1 MSTETPRRLL
11 LGPQRPTINLGDA
24 IEASGIEARSLAVI
38 SAGWQ
43 EAENDIDEIRD
54 VVGLPLADLCLYGRT
69 ESLLRDH
76 EDLASDY
83 RARQDRLQQ
92 QQRLYRLRLKQLA
105 IAARHTLKASGDA
118 DILAAEQRHAVAQLR
133 ALDRHHLKRTTSVY
147 EQFAR
152 TWNTETLPAIDEHR
166 REIADILDA
175 NDGVIITG
183 GNIAILLNR
192 LSLFG
197 MADLLA
203 DRTIIAWSA
212 GAMVLA
218 DRIVLFHDRMPQG
231 RREPEVLSAG
241 LGLVR
246 GHVFLPDPT
255 GRLRLRDRPRIGLMA
270 RRFAPDKCVTLVSGA
285 SVEFGGTSVVGVSL
299 AQRLGK
305 KGQLTRVRAA

>member
-1 MSTETPRRLL
+1 MSIETPRRLL

-24 IEASGIEARSLAVI
+24 IEASGIGARSLAVI

-43 EAENDIDEIRD
+43 EAENDIDDIRGA
-54 VVGLPLADLCLYGRT
+54 VGLPLTDLCLYSRT
-69 ESLLRDH
+69 EALFREH
-76 EDLASDY
+76 EDLSRDY

-105 IAARHTLKASGDA
+105 IAARHTLTATGDA
-118 DILAAEQRHAVAQLR
+118 ELLAAERRHALAQLR
-133 ALDRHHLKRTTSVY
+133 ALDRHHLKRTASVHRK
-147 EQFAR
+147 FSRA
-152 TWNTETLPAIDEHR
+152 WNADTLPAIDEHR
-166 REIADILDA
+166 REIVGILDA

-183 GNIAILLNR
+183 GNIAVLLNR

-197 MADLLA
+197 MGNLLA
-203 DRTIIAWSA
+203 DRAIIAWSA

-231 RREPEVLSAG
+231 RREPEVLGAG
-241 LGLVR
+241 LGLVP

-255 GRLRLRDRPRIGLMA
+255 GRLRQRDKPRIGLMA
-270 RRFAPDKCVTLVSGA
+270 RRFAPETCVTLDSGA
-285 SVEFGGTSVVGVSL
+285 SVEFGGESIVGASM